1 MMKLEP
7 NLGQAY
13 TISAMSYQC
22 YKIWLVVD
30 ECDKMRLASAVVDP
44 RDALGVIASPFEVR
58 FHSCSHQLLSKILH
72 CCITSIVP
80 SSLESILDFRSESF
94 PKKHIFFSDLS

>member
-1 MMKLEP
+1 MKLEP

-30 ECDKMRLASAVVDP
+30 ECDKMRLASALVDP
-44 RDALGVIASPFEVR
+44 RNALGVIATPFEVR
-58 FHSCSHQLLSKILH
+58 FRSCSYQLLCEILYF
-72 CCITSIVP
+72 CITCTLP
-80 SSLESILDFRSESF
+80 STFRINFRSS
-94 PKKHIFFSDLS
+94 